1 MRGKLTLLAGVCAGA
16 IVFPAQAQQAAAEA
30 TSATDGTEIVVTAQR
45 TNQKLQ
51 DVPIAVSAFNSEA
64 LERQQIKN
72 TSDLQ
77 LTLPNVTFTK
87 GNFTGSSF
95 TIRGIGDLCVGV
107 TCDSATAI
115 HMNDAP
121 LFGTRLFESEFYDM
135 GQIEVLRGPQGTLF
149 GRNATSGVINFR
161 TQRPKLSDVEAAAE
175 VEYGNYN
182 SVKTKGMLN
191 VPIGDVAAVRVAGF
205 YLNRDG
211 YTTNIYD
218 NTKQDDRNMYGL
230 RGSLRIEPASGTT
243 IDFMVQ
249 YFHEKD
255 NRARIQKQLC
265 QRDATGVLGCLN
277 GSRDFQTTN
286 ANSQFVGVLTS
297 QQFFRSQGIPAF
309 FALGSLY
316 GPTSTPAAPV
326 PGVDAY
332 AGVVNPAD
340 YRTVNTDYT
349 PTYYTRE
356 WIAQATLDQD
366 LGNGLDLK
374 VEGNYQNV
382 VVDSTQDY
390 NISVQNRALYAGAL
404 NALQTAATPSGPGSP
419 VSLFGL
425 PVSYFAPLA
434 AAIIPNGPNG
444 PLCTSLAEET
454 GTGVFGGHKLCSAT
468 PQDFDR
474 SNQYQSSW
482 TAEAIISSKW
492 DGAFNLLVGGIYGKF
507 HLTENSYYVDAFGI
521 DYFTG
526 LLGSFTSLANT
537 NQATGA
543 PAPLPESY
551 LGTPTYRNNS
561 DNLDIKTYGL
571 FGETYF
577 KFNDQ
582 LKLTLGLRF
591 NHDEKTI
598 VARTT
603 LASFLVPYGSANA
616 YNSPFIGAYDADA
629 GTPGNQLFQVRTV
642 KFSELTGRAVVDYAI
657 TSNNLIYASYSR
669 GYKSGGI
676 NPPLSPIFT
685 VPESFA
691 PEFVNAFEIGSK
703 NQFGKMTLNLTGFYY
718 DYKGLQLSRI
728 VARTSVNDN
737 VDAKI
742 YGLEA
747 EMVFRPTPELSLN
760 IGASYLHTEVSQD
773 KLLANPRDF
782 GGGRADAVI
791 IKDITNGA
799 NCAVG
804 SNTAG
809 NVAGVNAFVG
819 FVNGAINAGIPD
831 PLFTGTTLGGGG
843 TPGHFKQ
850 YLLQPGAGLQT
861 KTYTFPANGGI
872 ASTGAFGICSVLSG
886 YATAAG
892 GAFDPKGITV
902 YASGIPVNIK
912 GNKLPGAPD
921 YKFSA
926 GLQYAAPVGE
936 MTVTPRVD
944 YVYTGKS
951 TGNIFN
957 GAVNEIPA
965 FSQVNAQLQIDGP
978 GRKWFVRGWIQ
989 NITNN
994 DALTGLYVTDQSSGN
1009 FSNVFTLEPR
1019 RYGLTAGVKF

>member
-16 IVFPAQAQQAAAEA
+16 IAIPAYAQTTTTAAAD
-30 TSATDGTEIVVTAQR
+30 TVTDGTEIVVTAQR

-121 LFGTRLFESEFYDM
+121 LFGTRLFESEFYDLA
-135 GQIEVLRGPQGTLF
+135 QVEVLRGPQGTLF

-161 TQRPKLSDVEAAAE
+161 TQRPKLGNTEASAE
-175 VEYGNYN
+175 IEYGNYN
-182 SVKTKGMLN
+182 SMKAKGMLN
-191 VPIGDVAAVRVAGF
+191 VPIGEIAAVRLAGF

-211 YTTNIYD
+211 YTTNVYD

-230 RGSLRIEPASGTT
+230 RGSLRIEPSSGTT

-255 NRARIQKQLC
+255 NRARIQKQMC
-265 QRDATGVLGCLN
+265 QRDVTGVLGCLN
-277 GSRDFQTTN
+277 GSRQFETTN

-297 QQFFRSQGIPAF
+297 QQFFRLKGIPSF

-316 GPTSTPAAPV
+316 APASTPANPI
-326 PGVDAY
+326 PGTDVY
-332 AGVVNPAD
+332 AGVANPAD
-340 YRTVNTDYT
+340 YRTVNTDFT

-366 LGNGLDLK
+366 LGNGISLK

-382 VVDSTQDY
+382 VVDSQQDY
-390 NISVQNRALYAGAL
+390 NISVQNRAQFATAL
-404 NALQTAATPSGPGSP
+404 NSLQTAATPSAPGSP
-419 VSLFGL
+419 VSVYGL

-434 AAIIPNGPNG
+434 AALIPNGPNG
-444 PLCTSLAEET
+444 TLCTSLAEET

-474 SNQYQSSW
+474 SNQNQSSW

-492 DGAFNLLVGGIYGKF
+492 DGKFNFLLGGIYGKF

-526 LLGSFTSLANT
+526 LLGTFTAL
-537 NQATGA
+537 GA
-543 PAPLPESY
+543 ALPPSY
-551 LGTPTYRNNS
+551 LATPTYRNNS
-561 DNLDIKTYGL
+561 DDLDVKTYGL

-577 KFNDQ
+577 KFDDK
-582 LKLTLGLRF
+582 LKLTLGLRY

-603 LASFLVPYGSANA
+603 LASFLAPFSSTNA
-616 YNSPFIGAYDADA
+616 YNSPYIGSYDADA
-629 GTPGNQLFQVRTV
+629 GTPGNQLFQIRTV
-642 KFSELTGRAVVDYAI
+642 KFSEVTGRAVLDYAV
-657 TSNNLIYASYSR
+657 TPDNLIYASYSR
-669 GYKSGGI
+669 GYKSGGV
-676 NPPLSPIFT
+676 NPPLSPVFS
-685 VPESFA
+685 VPEGFA

-737 VDAKI
+737 VNAKI

-747 EMVFRPTPELSLN
+747 EMVFRPTRELSIN

-773 KLLANPRDF
+773 KFLANPRDF

-804 SNTAG
+804 ANTAG
-809 NVAGVNAFVG
+809 NVAGVNAFVNAYNTL
-819 FVNGAINAGIPD
+819 VNGATN
-831 PLFTGTTLGGGG
+831 
-843 TPGHFKQ
+843 
-850 YLLQPGAGLQT
+850 AGLQT
-861 KTYTFPANGGI
+861 KTYAFPANGGI
-872 ASTGAFGICSVLSG
+872 ASTGSFSICSLPSPSALPG
-886 YATAAG
+886 LLEYAALAG
-892 GAFDPKGITV
+892 AAFDPKGITV
-902 YASGIPVNIK
+902 YTSGIPVNIK

-926 GLQYAAPVGE
+926 GVQYAAPVGD
-936 MTVTPRVD
+936 MTITPRVD

-957 GAVNEIPA
+957 GVVNEVPA
-965 FSQVNAQLQIDGP
+965 FSQVNAQIQIDGA
-978 GRKWFVRGWIQ
+978 GKKWFVRGWIQ

-1009 FSNVFTLEPR
+1009 FTNVFTLEPR
-1019 RYGLTAGVKF
+1019 RYGVTAGVKF